1 MKSSVRFCI
10 VHACV
15 TLAAFGYPAIAADSR
30 AYGKSVAPQRD
41 GKIVV
46 AGYAE
51 VGSKVQFALVR
62 YNADGSL
69 DTSFNGSG
77 KLTTAIG
84 TGCHGQGVA
93 LQGDG
98 KIVVAGDS
106 LKASRW
112 SCFTVLRYTA
122 DGSLD
127 TSFGDAGK
135 VTTSIGGKNDSLES
149 VVIQGDGKIVV
160 AGWFNARSN
169 NDFAVVRYNANGT
182 LDTSFNETGKAAAD
196 FGADA
201 YGQSVAVHGD
211 GRIVVAGYTTK
222 SWESKKQCSLACFK
236 ANGSLDTSF
245 NGTGK
250 LTTDFG
256 GDGNAEGRSVAV
268 QTDGKIVVA
277 GYATAGNTEKFAL
290 ARYSADGTLDTS
302 FGDSGRVMT
311 AVGIS
316 GSNATGVVLQK
327 DGKIVVAGYAVNNSG
342 TDYDFACVRYNTD
355 GKVDQSFGDGG
366 KIMTSVGQGD
376 IKANSLAVQDGKII
390 VAGSVYF
397 GDVTVAGSVY
407 VGDSKF
413 AVVRYDASGKL
424 DMSFNAAGSVLTAV
438 GSVESKPPEAEEEE
452 DNTPRVSMAV
462 INDPHGYTNVRD
474 YDGKVIARVKKGERF
489 IAAKPRN
496 KPDDPKW
503 PVCLRGGPGS
513 VLTKLRVTGFMDKA
527 RIHLLPDEPLMKLNY
542 DASKK
547 EWRRL
552 QSDRKAELDDTASS
566 VKRFRGVN
574 YYKVLTGAGN
584 GDKQALAQFFT
595 FGDFM
600 DGEAAEGYYPQAWE
614 LFHVVGDK
622 NFSNFVRDLPL
633 TDQVGVRGTLIA
645 GMSDEEFGN
654 TGDVDYLQRYFPETT
669 KILFRGEIV
678 DWTSP
683 DGRYSIRKTFTD
695 PLDLS
700 ESKVSHAELIEKA
713 TGQVLCDLTDADI
726 GVGSAREGSVL
737 WSPDS
742 KRFAYVASRPFRTEA
757 PPAQRTQTTVYQSS
771 GKSFTRINLPLDQ
784 PPGKES
790 DPQIRGAVTGEESIT
805 PTRWAKADTLI
816 LESFDYYEKL
826 NPSSGKTHVVRTYE
840 ITVSFKG
847 DGTANTTW
855 KLRDDR

>member
-1 MKSSVRFCI
+1 MKSSARLFSFY
-10 VHACV
+10 ACASLV
-15 TLAAFGYPAIAADSR
+15 AFGHTAMAAESS
-30 AYGKSVAPQRD
+30 AYGNSVAAQRD
-41 GKIVV
+41 GKIIV

-51 VGSKVQFALVR
+51 IGGVDQFVLVR
-62 YNADGSL
+62 YNSDGSL
-69 DTSFNGSG
+69 DTTLKGSG
-77 KLTTAIG
+77 KLTTAVG
-84 TGCHGQGVA
+84 KDCHGKGVA

-98 KIVVAGDS
+98 KIVVAGYS
-106 LKASRW
+106 FKAGGGQ
-112 SCFTVLRYTA
+112 CFTVLRYTA

-127 TSFGDAGK
+127 TSFADSGK
-135 VTTSIGGKNDSLES
+135 VTTNVGTKYASAES
-149 VVIQGDGKIVV
+149 VTIQSDGKIVV
-160 AGWFNARSN
+160 AGDSFNASGN

-182 LDTSFNETGKAAAD
+182 LDMSFNETGKATAD
-196 FGADA
+196 FGAHD
-201 YGQSVAVHGD
+201 YGRSVAVHGD
-211 GRIVVAGYTTK
+211 GRIVVTGYTTK
-222 SWESKKQCSLACFK
+222 SYESKKECALSCFK
-236 ANGSLDTSF
+236 ANGSLDTTF
-245 NGTGK
+245 NGTGEV
-250 LTTDFG
+250 TTNFG

-268 QTDGKIVVA
+268 QTDGKIVVI
-277 GYATAGNTEKFAL
+277 GYATAGNTEEFAL
-290 ARYSADGTLDTS
+290 ARYNADGTLDTS
-302 FGDSGRVMT
+302 FGDSGQVMT
-311 AVGIS
+311 DVGIS
-316 GSNATGVVLQK
+316 GSNATGVALQK
-327 DGKIVVAGYAVNNSG
+327 DGKIVVVGYAVNNSG
-342 TDYDFACVRYNTD
+342 TNYDFACVRYNTD

-366 KIMTSVGQGD
+366 KVMTSVGQGD
-376 IKANSLAVQDGKII
+376 GKANSVAVQSDGKII

-413 AVVRYDASGKL
+413 AVVRYEASGKL

-438 GSVESKPPEAEEEE
+438 GSGSKPPEAEEE
-452 DNTPRVSMAV
+452 DNMPRVSMAV

-513 VLTKLRVTGFMDKA
+513 VLTAKLRVTGFMDKA

-547 EWRRL
+547 EWRKL
-552 QSDRKAELDDTASS
+552 QSGRKAELDDTASS

-574 YYKVLTGAGN
+574 YYKVLTMASN
-584 GDKQALAQFFT
+584 GDKQALAQFFS
-595 FGDFM
+595 FEDFM

-622 NFSNFVRDLPL
+622 NFSNFVRGLPV
-633 TDQVGVRGTLIA
+633 TDQVGVRGML
-645 GMSDEEFGN
+645 GGGDEEFAN
-654 TGDVDYLQRYFPETT
+654 GDVDYLQRYFPETT

-695 PLDLS
+695 PLNLS

-726 GVGSAREGSVL
+726 GVGSQREGSVL

-742 KRFAYVASRPFRTEA
+742 KRFAYVSSS
-757 PPAQRTQTTVYQSS
+757 QTTVYQSS
-771 GKSFTRINLPLDQ
+771 GKSFTKINLPLDQ

-790 DPQIRGAVTGEESIT
+790 DPQIRGAVMYEENVT
-805 PTRWAKADTLI
+805 PTRWVKADTLI
-816 LESFDYYEKL
+816 FERFDHYTKL
-826 NPSSGKTHVVRTYE
+826 NPSSGRTHVDRSYE
-840 ITVSFKG
+840 ITVSFKN
-847 DGTANTTW
+847 DGTANTSW

>member
-1 MKSSVRFCI
+1 MKGSIRFFT
-10 VHACV
+10 VHACAGLV
-15 TLAAFGYPAIAADSR
+15 ALGHAAIAADSS
-30 AYGKSVAPQRD
+30 AYGNSVAAQRD

-46 AGYAE
+46 AGYAA
-51 VGSKVQFALVR
+51 VGRADQFALVR

-77 KLTTAIG
+77 KLTTAVG
-84 TGCHGQGVA
+84 TGDCHGQGVA

-98 KIVVAGDS
+98 KIVVAGYS
-106 LKASRW
+106 FNAGGQGN
-112 SCFTVLRYTA
+112 FTVLRYGA

-127 TSFGDAGK
+127 TSFADSGK
-135 VTTSIGGKNDSLES
+135 VTTNVGTKNGGAES
-149 VVIQGDGKIVV
+149 VTMQSDGKIVV
-160 AGWFNARSN
+160 AGNSFNASGN

-182 LDTSFNETGKAAAD
+182 LDTSLNETGKATAD
-196 FGADA
+196 FGAHDF
-201 YGQSVAVHGD
+201 GQSVAVYGD
-211 GRIVVAGYTTK
+211 GRIVVTGYTTK
-222 SWESKKQCSLACFK
+222 SYESKKQCALACFK

-250 LTTDFG
+250 VTTNFG

-268 QTDGKIVVA
+268 QTDGKIVVV
-277 GYATAGNTEKFAL
+277 GYATAGSTEKFAL
-290 ARYSADGTLDTS
+290 ARYNADGTLDTS

-311 AVGIS
+311 DVGIS
-316 GSNATGVVLQK
+316 GSNATGVALQK
-327 DGKIVVAGYAVNNSG
+327 DGKIVVAGYAVKNSG
-342 TDYDFACVRYNTD
+342 TDYEFACVRYNTD

-366 KIMTSVGQGD
+366 KVMTSVGQGD
-376 IKANSLAVQDGKII
+376 GKANSLAVQDGKII
-390 VAGSVYF
+390 VGGSVYF

-438 GSVESKPPEAEEEE
+438 GSGSKPPEAEEE

-496 KPDDPKW
+496 KPNDPKW

-513 VLTKLRVTGFMDKA
+513 VLTAKLRVTGFMDKA

-547 EWRRL
+547 EWRKL
-552 QSDRKAELDDTASS
+552 QSGRKAELDDTASL

-574 YYKVLTGAGN
+574 YYKVLTMASN
-584 GDKQALAQFFT
+584 GDKQALAQFFS

-622 NFSNFVRDLPL
+622 NFSNFVRDLPV
-633 TDQVGVRGTLIA
+633 TDQVGVRGML
-645 GMSDEEFGN
+645 GGGDEEFAN
-654 TGDVDYLQRYFPETT
+654 GDVDYLQRYFPETT

-695 PLDLS
+695 PLNLS

-726 GVGSAREGSVL
+726 GVGSQREGSVL

-742 KRFAYVASRPFRTEA
+742 KRFAYVSSS
-757 PPAQRTQTTVYQSS
+757 QTTVYQSS
-771 GKSFTRINLPLDQ
+771 GKSFTKINLPLDQ

-790 DPQIRGAVTGEESIT
+790 DPQIRGAVMYEESVT
-805 PTRWAKADTLI
+805 PTRWVKADTLI
-816 LESFDYYEKL
+816 FERFDHYTKL
-826 NPSSGKTHVVRTYE
+826 NPSSGRTHVDRSYE
-840 ITVSFKG
+840 ITVSFKN
-847 DGTANTTW
+847 DGTANTSW

>member
-1 MKSSVRFCI
+1 MKSSARLFSFY
-10 VHACV
+10 ACASLV
-15 TLAAFGYPAIAADSR
+15 AFGHTAMAAESS
-30 AYGKSVAPQRD
+30 AYGNSVAAQRD
-41 GKIVV
+41 GKIIV

-51 VGSKVQFALVR
+51 IGGVDQFVLVR
-62 YNADGSL
+62 YNSDGSL
-69 DTSFNGSG
+69 DTTLKGSG
-77 KLTTAIG
+77 KLTTAVG
-84 TGCHGQGVA
+84 KDCHGKGVA

-98 KIVVAGDS
+98 KIVVAGYS
-106 LKASRW
+106 FKAGGGQ
-112 SCFTVLRYTA
+112 CFTVLRYTA

-127 TSFGDAGK
+127 TSFADSGK
-135 VTTSIGGKNDSLES
+135 VTTNVGTKYASAES
-149 VVIQGDGKIVV
+149 VTIQSDGKIVV
-160 AGWFNARSN
+160 AGDSFNASGN

-182 LDTSFNETGKAAAD
+182 LDMSFNETGKATAD
-196 FGADA
+196 FGAHD
-201 YGQSVAVHGD
+201 YGRSVAVHGD
-211 GRIVVAGYTTK
+211 GRIVVTGYTTK
-222 SWESKKQCSLACFK
+222 SYESKKECALACFK
-236 ANGSLDTSF
+236 ANGSLDTTF
-245 NGTGK
+245 NGTGEV
-250 LTTDFG
+250 TTNFG

-268 QTDGKIVVA
+268 QTDGKIVVV
-277 GYATAGNTEKFAL
+277 GYATAGNIEEFAL
-290 ARYSADGTLDTS
+290 ARYNADGTLDTS
-302 FGDSGRVMT
+302 FGDSGQVMT
-311 AVGIS
+311 DVGIS
-316 GSNATGVVLQK
+316 GSNATGVALQK
-327 DGKIVVAGYAVNNSG
+327 DGKIVVVGYAVNNSG
-342 TDYDFACVRYNTD
+342 TNYDFACVRYNTD

-366 KIMTSVGQGD
+366 KVMTSVGQGD
-376 IKANSLAVQDGKII
+376 GKANSVAVQSDGKII

-413 AVVRYDASGKL
+413 AVVRYEASGKL

-438 GSVESKPPEAEEEE
+438 GSGSKPPEAEEE
-452 DNTPRVSMAV
+452 DNMPRVSMAV

-513 VLTKLRVTGFMDKA
+513 VLTAKLRVTGFMDKA

-547 EWRRL
+547 EWRKL
-552 QSDRKAELDDTASS
+552 QSGRKAELDDTASS

-574 YYKVLTGAGN
+574 YYKVLTMASN
-584 GDKQALAQFFT
+584 GDKQALAQFFS
-595 FGDFM
+595 FEDFM

-622 NFSNFVRDLPL
+622 NFSNFVRGLPV
-633 TDQVGVRGTLIA
+633 TDQVGVRGML
-645 GMSDEEFGN
+645 GGGDEEFAN
-654 TGDVDYLQRYFPETT
+654 GDVDYLQRYFPETT

-726 GVGSAREGSVL
+726 GVGSQREGSVL

-742 KRFAYVASRPFRTEA
+742 KRFAYVSSS
-757 PPAQRTQTTVYQSS
+757 QTTVYQSS
-771 GKSFTRINLPLDQ
+771 GKSFTKINLPLDQ

-790 DPQIRGAVTGEESIT
+790 DPQIRGAVMYEENVT
-805 PTRWAKADTLI
+805 PTRWVKADTLI
-816 LESFDYYEKL
+816 FERFDHYTKL
-826 NPSSGKTHVVRTYE
+826 NPSSGRTHVDRSYE
-840 ITVSFKG
+840 ITVSFKN
-847 DGTANTTW
+847 DGTANTSW

>member
-1 MKSSVRFCI
+1 MKSSARLFSFY
-10 VHACV
+10 ACASLV
-15 TLAAFGYPAIAADSR
+15 AFGHTAMAAESS
-30 AYGKSVAPQRD
+30 AYGNSVAAQRD

-51 VGSKVQFALVR
+51 VGGVDQFALVR

-77 KLTTAIG
+77 KLTTAVG
-84 TGCHGQGVA
+84 KDCHGKGVA

-98 KIVVAGDS
+98 KIVVAGYS
-106 LKASRW
+106 FKAGGGQ
-112 SCFTVLRYTA
+112 CFTVLRYTA

-127 TSFGDAGK
+127 TSFADSGK
-135 VTTSIGGKNDSLES
+135 VTTNVGTKYASAES
-149 VVIQGDGKIVV
+149 VTIQSDGKIVV
-160 AGWFNARSN
+160 AGDSFNASGN

-182 LDTSFNETGKAAAD
+182 LDMSFNETGKATAD
-196 FGADA
+196 FGAHD
-201 YGQSVAVHGD
+201 YGRSVAVHGD
-211 GRIVVAGYTTK
+211 GRIVVTGYTTK
-222 SWESKKQCSLACFK
+222 SYESKKECALACFK
-236 ANGSLDTSF
+236 ANGSLDTTF
-245 NGTGK
+245 NGTGEV
-250 LTTDFG
+250 TTNFG

-268 QTDGKIVVA
+268 QTDGKIVVV
-277 GYATAGNTEKFAL
+277 GYATAGNTEEFAL
-290 ARYSADGTLDTS
+290 ARYNADGTLDTS
-302 FGDSGRVMT
+302 FGDSGQVMT
-311 AVGIS
+311 DVGIS
-316 GSNATGVVLQK
+316 GSNATGVALQK
-327 DGKIVVAGYAVNNSG
+327 DGKIVVVGYAVNNSG
-342 TDYDFACVRYNTD
+342 TNYDFACVRYNTD

-366 KIMTSVGQGD
+366 KVMTSVGQGD
-376 IKANSLAVQDGKII
+376 GKANSVAVQSDGKII

-413 AVVRYDASGKL
+413 AVVRYEASGKL

-438 GSVESKPPEAEEEE
+438 GRGSKLPEAEEE
-452 DNTPRVSMAV
+452 DNMPRVSMAV

-513 VLTKLRVTGFMDKA
+513 VLTAKLRVTGFMDKA

-547 EWRRL
+547 EWRKL
-552 QSDRKAELDDTASS
+552 QSGRKAELDDTASS

-574 YYKVLTGAGN
+574 YYKVLTMASN
-584 GDKQALAQFFT
+584 GDKQALAQFFS
-595 FGDFM
+595 FEDFM

-622 NFSNFVRDLPL
+622 NFSNFVRGLPV
-633 TDQVGVRGTLIA
+633 TDQVGVRGML
-645 GMSDEEFGN
+645 GGGDEEFAN
-654 TGDVDYLQRYFPETT
+654 CDVDYLQRYFPETT

-695 PLDLS
+695 PLNLS

-726 GVGSAREGSVL
+726 GVGSQREGSVL

-742 KRFAYVASRPFRTEA
+742 KRFAYVSSS
-757 PPAQRTQTTVYQSS
+757 QTTVYQSS
-771 GKSFTRINLPLDQ
+771 GKSFTKINLPLDQ

-790 DPQIRGAVTGEESIT
+790 DPQIRGAVMYEENVT
-805 PTRWAKADTLI
+805 PTRWVKADTLI
-816 LESFDYYEKL
+816 FERFDHYTKL
-826 NPSSGKTHVVRTYE
+826 NPSSGRTHVDRSYE
-840 ITVSFKG
+840 ITVSFKN
-847 DGTANTTW
+847 DGTANTSW

>member
-1 MKSSVRFCI
+1 MKSSARLFSFY
-10 VHACV
+10 ACASLV
-15 TLAAFGYPAIAADSR
+15 AFGHTAMAAESS
-30 AYGKSVAPQRD
+30 AYGNSVAAQRD
-41 GKIVV
+41 GKIIV

-51 VGSKVQFALVR
+51 VGGVDQFVLVR
-62 YNADGSL
+62 YNSDGSL
-69 DTSFNGSG
+69 DTTLKGSG
-77 KLTTAIG
+77 KLTTAVG
-84 TGCHGQGVA
+84 KDCHGKGVA

-98 KIVVAGDS
+98 KIVVAGYS
-106 LKASRW
+106 FKAGGGQ
-112 SCFTVLRYTA
+112 CFTVLRYTA

-127 TSFGDAGK
+127 TSFADSGK
-135 VTTSIGGKNDSLES
+135 VTTNVGTKYASAES
-149 VVIQGDGKIVV
+149 VTIQSDGKIVV
-160 AGWFNARSN
+160 AGDSFNASGN

-182 LDTSFNETGKAAAD
+182 LDMSFNETGKATAD
-196 FGADA
+196 FGAHD
-201 YGQSVAVHGD
+201 YGRSVAVHGD
-211 GRIVVAGYTTK
+211 GRIVVTGYTTK
-222 SWESKKQCSLACFK
+222 SYESKKECALACFK
-236 ANGSLDTSF
+236 ANGSLDTTF
-245 NGTGK
+245 NGTGEV
-250 LTTDFG
+250 TTNFG

-268 QTDGKIVVA
+268 QTDGKIVVI
-277 GYATAGNTEKFAL
+277 GYATAGNTEEFAL
-290 ARYSADGTLDTS
+290 ARYNADGTLDTS
-302 FGDSGRVMT
+302 FGDSGQVMT
-311 AVGIS
+311 DVGIS
-316 GSNATGVVLQK
+316 GSNATGVALQK
-327 DGKIVVAGYAVNNSG
+327 DGKIVVVGYAVNNSG
-342 TDYDFACVRYNTD
+342 TNYDFACVRYNTD

-366 KIMTSVGQGD
+366 KVMTSVGQGD
-376 IKANSLAVQDGKII
+376 GKANSVAVQSDGKII

-413 AVVRYDASGKL
+413 AVVRYEASGKL

-438 GSVESKPPEAEEEE
+438 GSGSKPPEAEEE
-452 DNTPRVSMAV
+452 DNMPRVSMAV

-513 VLTKLRVTGFMDKA
+513 VLTAKLRVTGFMDKA

-547 EWRRL
+547 EWRKL
-552 QSDRKAELDDTASS
+552 QSGRKAELDDTASS

-574 YYKVLTGAGN
+574 YYKVLTMASN
-584 GDKQALAQFFT
+584 GDKQALAQFFS
-595 FGDFM
+595 FEDFM

-622 NFSNFVRDLPL
+622 NFSNFVRDLPV
-633 TDQVGVRGTLIA
+633 TDQVGVRGML
-645 GMSDEEFGN
+645 GGGDEEFAN
-654 TGDVDYLQRYFPETT
+654 GDVDYLQRYFPETT

-695 PLDLS
+695 PLNLS

-726 GVGSAREGSVL
+726 GVGSQREGSVL

-742 KRFAYVASRPFRTEA
+742 KRFAYVSSS
-757 PPAQRTQTTVYQSS
+757 QTTVYQSS
-771 GKSFTRINLPLDQ
+771 GKSFTKINLPLDQ

-790 DPQIRGAVTGEESIT
+790 DPQIRGAVMYEENVT
-805 PTRWAKADTLI
+805 PTRWVKADTLI
-816 LESFDYYEKL
+816 FERFDHYTKL
-826 NPSSGKTHVVRTYE
+826 NPSSGRTHVDRSYE
-840 ITVSFKG
+840 ITVSFKN
-847 DGTANTTW
+847 DGTANTSW

>member
-1 MKSSVRFCI
+1 MKSSARLFSFY
-10 VHACV
+10 ACASLV
-15 TLAAFGYPAIAADSR
+15 AFGHTAMAAESS
-30 AYGKSVAPQRD
+30 AYGNSVAAQRD
-41 GKIVV
+41 GKIIV

-51 VGSKVQFALVR
+51 VGGVDQFVLVR
-62 YNADGSL
+62 YNSDGSL
-69 DTSFNGSG
+69 DTTLKGSG
-77 KLTTAIG
+77 KLTTAVG
-84 TGCHGQGVA
+84 KDCHGKGVA

-98 KIVVAGDS
+98 KIVVAGYS
-106 LKASRW
+106 FKAGGGQ
-112 SCFTVLRYTA
+112 CFTVLRYTA

-127 TSFGDAGK
+127 TSFADSGK
-135 VTTSIGGKNDSLES
+135 VTTNVGTKYASAES
-149 VVIQGDGKIVV
+149 VTIQSDGKIVV
-160 AGWFNARSN
+160 AGDSFNASGN

-182 LDTSFNETGKAAAD
+182 LDMSFNETGKATAD
-196 FGADA
+196 FGAHD
-201 YGQSVAVHGD
+201 YGRSVAVHGD
-211 GRIVVAGYTTK
+211 GRIVVTGYTTK
-222 SWESKKQCSLACFK
+222 SYESKKECALACFK
-236 ANGSLDTSF
+236 ANGSLDTTF
-245 NGTGK
+245 NGTGEV
-250 LTTDFG
+250 TTNFG

-268 QTDGKIVVA
+268 QTDGKIVVV
-277 GYATAGNTEKFAL
+277 GYATAGNIEEFAL
-290 ARYSADGTLDTS
+290 ARYNADGTLDTS
-302 FGDSGRVMT
+302 FGDSGQVMT
-311 AVGIS
+311 DVGIS
-316 GSNATGVVLQK
+316 GSNATGVALQK
-327 DGKIVVAGYAVNNSG
+327 DGKIVVVGYAVNNSG
-342 TDYDFACVRYNTD
+342 TNYDFACVRYNTD

-366 KIMTSVGQGD
+366 KVMTSVGQGD
-376 IKANSLAVQDGKII
+376 GKANSVAVQSDGKII

-413 AVVRYDASGKL
+413 AVVRYEASGKL

-438 GSVESKPPEAEEEE
+438 GSGSKPPEAEEE
-452 DNTPRVSMAV
+452 DNMPRVSMAV

-513 VLTKLRVTGFMDKA
+513 VLTAKLRVTGFMDKA

-547 EWRRL
+547 EWRKL
-552 QSDRKAELDDTASS
+552 QSGRKAELDDTASS

-574 YYKVLTGAGN
+574 YYKVLTMASN
-584 GDKQALAQFFT
+584 GDKQALAQFFS
-595 FGDFM
+595 FEDFM

-622 NFSNFVRDLPL
+622 NFSNFVRGLPV
-633 TDQVGVRGTLIA
+633 TDQVGVRGML
-645 GMSDEEFGN
+645 GGGDEEFAN
-654 TGDVDYLQRYFPETT
+654 GDVDYLQRYFPETT

-695 PLDLS
+695 PLNLS

-726 GVGSAREGSVL
+726 GVGSQREGSVL

-742 KRFAYVASRPFRTEA
+742 KRFAYVSSS
-757 PPAQRTQTTVYQSS
+757 QTTVYQSS
-771 GKSFTRINLPLDQ
+771 GKSFTKINLPLDQ

-790 DPQIRGAVTGEESIT
+790 DPQIRGAVMYEENVT
-805 PTRWAKADTLI
+805 PTRWVKADTLI
-816 LESFDYYEKL
+816 FERFDHYTKL
-826 NPSSGKTHVVRTYE
+826 NPSSGRTHVDRSYE
-840 ITVSFKG
+840 ITVSFKN
-847 DGTANTTW
+847 DGTANTSW

>member
-1 MKSSVRFCI
+1 MKSSARLFSFY
-10 VHACV
+10 ACASLV
-15 TLAAFGYPAIAADSR
+15 AFGHTAMAAESS
-30 AYGKSVAPQRD
+30 AYGNSVAAQRD
-41 GKIVV
+41 GKIIV

-51 VGSKVQFALVR
+51 VGGVDQFVLVR
-62 YNADGSL
+62 YNSDGSL
-69 DTSFNGSG
+69 DTTLKGSG
-77 KLTTAIG
+77 KLTTAVG
-84 TGCHGQGVA
+84 KDCHGKGVA

-98 KIVVAGDS
+98 KIVVAGYS
-106 LKASRW
+106 FKAGGGQ
-112 SCFTVLRYTA
+112 CFTVLRYTA

-127 TSFGDAGK
+127 TSFADSGK
-135 VTTSIGGKNDSLES
+135 VTTNVGTKYASAES
-149 VVIQGDGKIVV
+149 VTIQSDGKIVV
-160 AGWFNARSN
+160 AGDSFNASGN
-169 NDFAVVRYNANGT
+169 NDFAVVRFNANGT
-182 LDTSFNETGKAAAD
+182 LDMSFNETGKATAD
-196 FGADA
+196 FGAHD
-201 YGQSVAVHGD
+201 YGRSVAVHGD
-211 GRIVVAGYTTK
+211 GRIVVTGYTTK
-222 SWESKKQCSLACFK
+222 SYESKKECALACFK
-236 ANGSLDTSF
+236 ANGSLDTTF
-245 NGTGK
+245 NGTGEV
-250 LTTDFG
+250 TTNFG

-268 QTDGKIVVA
+268 QTDGKIVVI
-277 GYATAGNTEKFAL
+277 GYATAGNTEEFAL
-290 ARYSADGTLDTS
+290 ARYNADGTLDTS
-302 FGDSGRVMT
+302 FGDSGQVMT
-311 AVGIS
+311 DVGIS
-316 GSNATGVVLQK
+316 GSNATGVALQK
-327 DGKIVVAGYAVNNSG
+327 DGKIVVVGYAVNNSG
-342 TDYDFACVRYNTD
+342 TNYDFACVRYNTD

-366 KIMTSVGQGD
+366 KVMTSVGQGD
-376 IKANSLAVQDGKII
+376 GKANSVAVQSDGKII

-413 AVVRYDASGKL
+413 AVVRYEASGKL

-438 GSVESKPPEAEEEE
+438 GSGSKPPEAEEE
-452 DNTPRVSMAV
+452 DNMPRVSMAV

-513 VLTKLRVTGFMDKA
+513 VFTKSRVTGFMDKA

-547 EWRRL
+547 EWRKL
-552 QSDRKAELDDTASS
+552 QSGRKAELDDTASS

-574 YYKVLTGAGN
+574 YYKVLTMASN
-584 GDKQALAQFFT
+584 GDKQALAQFFS
-595 FGDFM
+595 FEDFM

-622 NFSNFVRDLPL
+622 NFSNFVRGLPV
-633 TDQVGVRGTLIA
+633 TDQVGVRGML
-645 GMSDEEFGN
+645 GGGDEEFAN
-654 TGDVDYLQRYFPETT
+654 GDVDYLQRYFPETT

-700 ESKVSHAELIEKA
+700 ESRVSHAELIEKA

-726 GVGSAREGSVL
+726 GVGSQREGSVL

-742 KRFAYVASRPFRTEA
+742 KRFAYVSSS
-757 PPAQRTQTTVYQSS
+757 QTTVYQSS
-771 GKSFTRINLPLDQ
+771 GKSFTKINLPLDQ

-790 DPQIRGAVTGEESIT
+790 DPQIRGAVMYEENVT
-805 PTRWAKADTLI
+805 PTRWVKADTLI
-816 LESFDYYEKL
+816 FERFDHYTKL
-826 NPSSGKTHVVRTYE
+826 NPSSGRTHVDRSYE
-840 ITVSFKG
+840 ITVSFKN
-847 DGTANTTW
+847 DGTANTSW